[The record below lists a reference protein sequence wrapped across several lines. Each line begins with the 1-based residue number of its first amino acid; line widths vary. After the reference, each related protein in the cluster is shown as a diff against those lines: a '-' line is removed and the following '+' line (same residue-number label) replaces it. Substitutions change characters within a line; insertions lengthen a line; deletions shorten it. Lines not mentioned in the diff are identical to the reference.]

1 MTHSGGCVTK
11 MEGWILDQAQLSS
24 QQQFLKAEKC
34 NHMLHAKIFL
44 RAELGDDKQSWI
56 FVKQF

>member
-24 QQQFLKAEKC
+24 QQQFLKAEKW

-44 RAELGDDKQSWI
+44 RAGTW
-56 FVKQF
+56 